1 MIQDFGVLIS
11 DFEPLHLGHLRH
23 IMAAVGQ
30 VKTLHVVI
38 TPSARP
44 HSDFVI
50 TLQDKARW
58 LQMACADLPFVVLH
72 LSQAPIPA
80 YDAKALPTPLGDYKT
95 QISALYKTLECPTET
110 PLYVTKDSIFAQ
122 LDDVQDKEIETAA
135 LPFMTLETTGFD
147 SAAIAADPV
156 AYWSALH
163 PEARGDYTKT
173 VAIVGGESSGKTTL
187 LHKLVNYY
195 GASYALEMGRLYV
208 GTDLGGSE
216 LGLQYSDYA
225 PIALDHA
232 EAMRAAK
239 KEALA
244 PVTII
249 DTDFVTTQAFCEE
262 YEGRTHPFV
271 AACAETFRC
280 DYTIMLDNNT
290 PWVDDGM
297 RSLGDPEARG
307 RFEARLLEIFARH
320 NIIPHVIDA
329 PDYDARYEAAV
340 AFINA
345 HIYQQNDD

>member
-1 MIQDFGVLIS
+1 MTHDHGVLIS

-23 IMAAVGQ
+23 IMVAAGQ
-30 VKTLHVVI
+30 VKTLHVII
-38 TPSARP
+38 TPSSRP
-44 HSDFVI
+44 HADFLI

-58 LQMACADLPFVVLH
+58 LQMACADLPFVMLH
-72 LSQAPIPA
+72 IIEQPLPA
-80 YDAKALPTPLGDYKT
+80 YDTKALSDSLTAY
-95 QISALYKTLECPTET
+95 QSQVNSLYEIIGCPAET
-110 PLYVTKDSIFAQ
+110 PLYVTDDSIFAQ
-122 LDDVQDKEIETAA
+122 LHDAHDKETETSD
-135 LPFMTLETTGFD
+135 LPFVRLAAIDFD
-147 SAAIAADPV
+147 SAAIAANPI
-156 AYWSALH
+156 AHWPALH

-187 LHKLVNYY
+187 VHKLVNYY

-232 EAMRAAK
+232 EAMRVAI
-239 KEALA
+239 KEAHA

-280 DYTIMLDNNT
+280 DYTLMLDNNT

-307 RFEARLLEIFARH
+307 RFEARLLDIFARH
-320 NIIPHVIDA
+320 DITPHIIDA
-329 PDYDARYEAAV
+329 PDYDARYQAAI
-340 AFINA
+340 AFINE
-345 HIYQQNDD
+345 HIYKQH